1 MTADAVLPT
10 TMAAAVL
17 RGRGRLEV
25 EDVPVPAPGEHE
37 VLVEVSHC
45 GVCGSDLHMVLEGWG
60 RKGSIGGHEWSGVI
74 VSTGSGVTGWAVGDE
89 IVGGPTPRCG
99 TCGPC
104 IAGRPS
110 LCAERDTPGADGEWQ
125 GAFARYVKV
134 DEREL
139 LRVPDGVSLRQAAL
153 AEPLAV
159 ALHGITL
166 SGIEAGQR
174 ALVTGAGPIG
184 ALVIAALKAMG
195 VDDIKVSEPSEL
207 RRSLASKLGASE
219 VVTPDRLE
227 DPGPFDP
234 GQVVAEP
241 VDVAFECS
249 GNGAAMEA
257 CLAQLRRMGRLVL
270 VGAGMAEPKLN
281 PNRIL
286 LNELMITGAFC
297 YDADGFERAL
307 ELLGSGRLPVDLL
320 VEPDDV
326 PLGGALS
333 AMEALATGQIAS
345 KVLIAPGMGS

>member
-1 MTADAVLPT
+1 MP
-10 TMAAAVL
+10 AAVL
-17 RGRGRLEV
+17 KGRGRLEV
-25 EDVPVPAPGEHE
+25 EDVPIPMVGEHE

-45 GVCGSDLHMVLEGWG
+45 GVCGSDLHMVIEGWG
-60 RKGSIGGHEWSGVI
+60 RKGSIGGHEWSGTI
-74 VSTGSGVTGWAVGDE
+74 VGVGTEVSGWAVGDE

-99 TCGPC
+99 TCDPC
-104 IAGRPS
+104 RSGRPS
-110 LCAERDTPGADGEWQ
+110 LCIERDTPGTGGEFQ

-139 LRVPDGVSLRQAAL
+139 LRVPDGLSLREAAL

-195 VDDIKVSEPSEL
+195 VEDIKVSEPSEL
-207 RRSLASKLGASE
+207 RRTLAGALGATE
-219 VVTPDRLE
+219 VVTPDALE
-227 DPGPFDP
+227 DPGPFEP
-234 GQVVAEP
+234 GKVVDDP

-270 VGAGMAEPKLN
+270 VGAGMADPHFN

-286 LNELMITGAFC
+286 LNELVITGAFC
-297 YDADGFERAL
+297 YDADGFDRAL
-307 ELLGSGRLPVDLL
+307 ELLASGKLPLDLL
-320 VEPDDV
+320 VEREDV
-326 PLGGALS
+326 PLAGALD
-333 AMEALATGQIAS
+333 AMERLASGQIAS
-345 KVLIAPGMGS
+345 KVLIAPGKVST

>member
-1 MTADAVLPT
+1 
-10 TMAAAVL
+10 
-17 RGRGRLEV
+17 
-25 EDVPVPAPGEHE
+25 

-45 GVCGSDLHMVLEGWG
+45 GVCGSDLHMVIEGWG

-74 VSTGSGVTGWAVGDE
+74 VAIGADVTGWAAGDE

-99 TCGPC
+99 TCEPC
-104 IAGRPS
+104 RAGRPS
-110 LCAERDTPGADGEWQ
+110 LCEERDTPGTGGEFQ

-139 LRVPDGVSLRQAAL
+139 LRVPDGVSLREAAL

-159 ALHGITL
+159 ALHGVTL
-166 SGIEAGQR
+166 SGIQAGQR

-207 RRSLASKLGASE
+207 RRELAKSLGASE
-219 VVTPDRLE
+219 VVTPDQLE

-234 GQVVAEP
+234 GKVVAEP

-249 GNGAAMEA
+249 GNGAAMES

-270 VGAGMAEPKLN
+270 VGAGMADPHFN

-286 LNELMITGAFC
+286 LNELVITGAFV
-297 YDADGFERAL
+297 YDQGGFVRAL
-307 ELLGSGRLPVDLL
+307 ELLASGKLPNDLL
-320 VEPDDV
+320 VEQEDNPLNRLLDTALGLHEGTVAAKAMIV
-326 PLGGALS
+326 PR
-333 AMEALATGQIAS
+333 
-345 KVLIAPGMGS
+345 VD

>member
-1 MTADAVLPT
+1 MP
-10 TMAAAVL
+10 AAVL
-17 RGRGRLEV
+17 RGRGKLEV
-25 EDVPVPAPGEHE
+25 EDVPVPAVGERE

-45 GVCGSDLHMVLEGWG
+45 GVCGSDLHMVIEGWG
-60 RKGSIGGHEWSGVI
+60 RKGSIGGHEWSGTI
-74 VSTGSGVTGWAVGDE
+74 VATGSAVTGWAVGDE

-99 TCGPC
+99 TCEPC
-104 IAGRPS
+104 RAGRPS
-110 LCAERDTPGADGEWQ
+110 LCTERDTPGTGGEFQ

-139 LRVPDGVSLRQAAL
+139 LRVPDGVSLREAAL

-166 SGIEAGQR
+166 SGIQAGER

-207 RRSLASKLGASE
+207 RRSLATSLGASE
-219 VVTPDRLE
+219 VVTPDKLE

-234 GQVVAEP
+234 GKVVADP

-270 VGAGMAEPKLN
+270 VGAGMADPHFN

-286 LNELMITGAFC
+286 LNELVITGAFC

-307 ELLGSGRLPVDLL
+307 ELLSRPSFPRDLL
-320 VEPDDV
+320 VDPEDV
-326 PLGGALS
+326 GLDGLLGAIERLGAGEIP
-333 AMEALATGQIAS
+333 A
-345 KVLIAPGMGS
+345 KVMIAPKRGTQQ